1 MTVSVQEAIAV
12 QEAAR
17 MINDQ
22 ISAFKEIY
30 ANQDDLNIAIM
41 CCLKIATD
49 SVKQGSNSGHSEKKA
64 LDALAALEKQLDDV
78 LEQS

>member
-1 MTVSVQEAIAV
+1 MTVSVQEAVAV

-22 ISAFKEIY
+22 ISTFKEMY

-49 SVKQGSNSGHSEKKA
+49 SVKQGSSSGNTEKKA
-64 LDALAALEKQLDDV
+64 LETLNALEKQLDNV